1 MLNLNDFERAS
12 TGMQDP
18 SFFSS
23 TIYLYCT
30 ESDVCGSGG
39 FFSISGW
46 SQGSDASLGRFSPM
60 ACYVK
65 TVVCAWN
72 VITFV

>member
-1 MLNLNDFERAS
+1 MLNLNHFERPS

-18 SFFSS
+18 SFFPLQY
-23 TIYLYCT
+23 TCT
-30 ESDVCGSGG
+30 ALKVIFVAVV
-39 FFSISGW
+39 FFFNFLM

-65 TVVCAWN
+65 TVWCVHEM
-72 VITFV
+72 